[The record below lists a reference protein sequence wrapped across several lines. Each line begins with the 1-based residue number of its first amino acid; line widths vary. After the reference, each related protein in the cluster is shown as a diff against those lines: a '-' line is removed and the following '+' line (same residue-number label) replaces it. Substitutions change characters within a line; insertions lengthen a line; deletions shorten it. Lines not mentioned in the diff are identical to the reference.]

1 MRYLFFVM
9 ASILLLASVW
19 IALTQGQVLGPEGS
33 MNSPVRNII
42 YVHVPSSICALM
54 CFIVLVV
61 AGIGYLRTSKN
72 SWDRLAIAAAEVGT
86 VFAIILNVTGSIFSR
101 AEWNTWWTA
110 ASPRL
115 VTSAV
120 LWFLYVVYLIL
131 RSSLSGS
138 RQKIGRICAVF
149 SLIAFLDVPMVILSA
164 RFIPDPMHRRSFEF
178 GSSWQRAAFFLGM
191 ISISLLAAYF
201 IWLRTSVLKAKDL
214 LERDLI
220 S

>member
-9 ASILLLASVW
+9 ASIVLLASVW
-19 IALTQGQVLGPEGS
+19 IALTHGQVLGPEGS

-42 YVHVPSSICALM
+42 YVHVPSSICALL
-54 CFIVLVV
+54 CFIVLVI
-61 AGIGYLRTSKN
+61 ASIGYLSTSKDA
-72 SWDRLAIAAAEVGT
+72 WDRLAIAAAEVGT

-110 ASPRL
+110 ASPR
-115 VTSAV
+115 
-120 LWFLYVVYLIL
+120 YVVYLIL

-201 IWLRTSVLKAKDL
+201 IWLRTSVLKNKDM

>member
-1 MRYLFFVM
+1 MRFMIFVL

-19 IALTQGQVLGPEGS
+19 IGLTQGQVAGPDGS
-33 MNSPVRNII
+33 STSPVRNII
-42 YVHVPSSICALM
+42 YVHVPSSICALV

-61 AGIGYLRTSKN
+61 AGIGYLCTQKN
-72 SWDRLAIAAAEVGT
+72 AWDRLAIAAAEVGT
-86 VFAIILNVTGSIFSR
+86 VFAIILNITGSIFSR

-120 LWFLYVVYLIL
+120 LCFLYVVYLIL
-131 RSSLSGS
+131 RSSLASS
-138 RQKIGRICAVF
+138 RQRVAKICAVF
-149 SLIAFLDVPMVILSA
+149 SIIAFLDVPMVILSA

-178 GSSWQRAAFFLGM
+178 GSPWQRAAFFLGM
-191 ISISLLAAYF
+191 ISIALLAAYF
-201 IWLRTSVLKAKDL
+201 IWLRTSVLKNKEL
-214 LERDLI
+214 LEQELI